1 MIKAIYKYKLMPNY
15 QFANRI
21 LSLPIILKTKIMIQ
35 LHDKQFVPFISAQ
48 EIDFAIA
55 KMVSQVEADFADE
68 TPVFVGVLNGAFM
81 VVADFMK
88 QYKKPCE
95 VSLSKCLPMKGL
107 HLRTMLN
114 N

>member
-15 QFANRI
+15 QFTNRI
-21 LSLPIILKTKIMIQ
+21 VSLPIILKTKIMIQ

-68 TPVFVGVLNGAFM
+68 TPVFVGF
-81 VVADFMK
+81 
-88 QYKKPCE
+88 
-95 VSLSKCLPMKGL
+95 
-107 HLRTMLN
+107 
-114 N
+114 

>member
-1 MIKAIYKYKLMPNY
+1 
-15 QFANRI
+15 
-21 LSLPIILKTKIMIQ
+21 MIQ
-35 LHDKQFVPFISAQ
+35 HDKQFVPFISAQ

-88 QYKKPCE
+88 QYK
-95 VSLSKCLPMKGL
+95 
-107 HLRTMLN
+107 TMRGVFYQNVFL
-114 N
+114 

>member
-1 MIKAIYKYKLMPNY
+1 
-15 QFANRI
+15 
-21 LSLPIILKTKIMIQ
+21 MIQ

-55 KMVSQVEADFADE
+55 KMVSHETDFADE

-88 QYKKPCE
+88 QYK
-95 VSLSKCLPMKGL
+95 
-107 HLRTMLN
+107 TMRGVFYQNVFL
-114 N
+114 